1 MISSTRNTAPNLRN
15 HAVSSLSLS
24 LSLHQHRS
32 AAVME
37 HGAAE
42 AERDREDGGETKT
55 GAESDRAGEQGEPEG
70 AWRRGF
76 DLTSPA
82 GPQIH
87 NYVRCRSSP
96 SLAGRNHRQACVV
109 PDANMGHQLAGGNSS
124 WCPELESRTTHQ
136 SSLHEEPASSL
147 SSSPPPAAE
156 VCVRARE
163 GGGGRRS
170 GDFSKGLS
178 AGCRAGDIT
187 SPKAARELSP
197 RR

>member
-124 WCPELESRTTHQ
+124 WCPELESRTTHTGGQ
-136 SSLHEEPASSL
+136 QFTIIHVVHCNSSLFKEPLMGMSEEEVQRT
-147 SSSPPPAAE
+147 PAATE
-156 VCVRARE
+156 CAR
-163 GGGGRRS
+163 S
-170 GDFSKGLS
+170 
-178 AGCRAGDIT
+178 
-187 SPKAARELSP
+187 
-197 RR
+197 